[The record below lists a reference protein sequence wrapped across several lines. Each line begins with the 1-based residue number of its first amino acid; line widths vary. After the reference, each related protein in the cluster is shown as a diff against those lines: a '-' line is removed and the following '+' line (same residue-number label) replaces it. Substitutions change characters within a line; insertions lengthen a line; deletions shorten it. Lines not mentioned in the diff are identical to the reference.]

1 MNKCV
6 ELTKI
11 EAVAAVQ
18 APVIHCILGQSTEA
32 YTRAREQTP
41 SEGSQPWAMVLMNY
55 VISNGPSPQVVKVQ
69 STIVI

>member
-32 YTRAREQTP
+32 YQGQTAD
-41 SEGSQPWAMVLMNY
+41 S
-55 VISNGPSPQVVKVQ
+55 
-69 STIVI
+69 